1 MALNHGLIAGAG
13 ISDYYLVMPP
23 YYEYFMAGWMVFLG
37 MLVGVFLPKYL
48 AQFQD
53 GNPARGEFLFKLAG
67 WGIIGL
73 FFGLFGS
80 ALVSQV
86 PATIYWILMPSSSDY
101 INPESIAA
109 TQAIMQSMMVS
120 KSTILLWTNGLFLTV
135 FAICWKIS
143 RSKKLKETFLL
154 FLVAIMGLSVWTIVR
169 TIELDGNFTDAL
181 LLCGLAL
188 LLPLASIGVTSQL
201 MRLLSPDTATPDQ

>member
-37 MLVGVFLPKYL
+37 MLVGVFLPKYV

-80 ALVSQV
+80 TLVSQV
-86 PATIYWILMPSSSDY
+86 PATIYWILMPSSSDH
-101 INPESIAA
+101 INLKSIAA
-109 TQAIMQSMMVS
+109 TQAIMLSMMAS
-120 KSTILLWTNGLFLTV
+120 KSTIILWTNGLFLTV

-143 RSKKLKETFLL
+143 RSKKIKETFLL
-154 FLVAIMGLSVWTIVR
+154 FLVAIMGISVWTIVR
-169 TIELDGNFTDAL
+169 TIEIDSDVTDGL
-181 LLCGLAL
+181 LLCGLAF
-188 LLPLASIGVTSQL
+188 LLPLASIGVTHQL
-201 MRLLSPDTATPDQ
+201 MRSLTTDVVVD